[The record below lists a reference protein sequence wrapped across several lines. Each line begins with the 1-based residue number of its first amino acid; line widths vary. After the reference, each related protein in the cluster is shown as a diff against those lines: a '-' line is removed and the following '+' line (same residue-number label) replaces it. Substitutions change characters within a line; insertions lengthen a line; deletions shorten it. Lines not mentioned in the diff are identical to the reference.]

1 MAQLTIALDANDI
14 IKFVGEVAKGGD
26 CGCFCPACRSPLVA
40 KKGQINEWHFAHE
53 SGQERPEC
61 LVGALNLFS
70 RLLMEHLQAAGAG
83 IFAQS
88 LAGVTVTAVRPSSQ
102 GATVGPAEL
111 SNGRQ
116 IAVYARVEE
125 QRRYSD
131 AGDGAD
137 HLLYS
142 CQTPTSEVLKDR
154 KSANSFITRYARL
167 QWRGAQSQAA
177 PQKGHRATSP
187 AVKKLALEPGIG
199 TPVMIYPLKDGA
211 DWIMYKNCDGCFVLR
226 QWPMPGQAW
235 EIRFPSSVGI
245 ANLDAGA
252 YEVKDFL
259 SASASLRPLV
269 RMGGLQCFS
278 LHSVQRVLDAVK

>member
-1 MAQLTIALDANDI
+1 MAQLTIALDGNDI

-40 KKGQINEWHFAHE
+40 KKGRINEWHFAHE

-83 IFAQS
+83 IPVQG
-88 LAGVTVTAVRPSSQ
+88 LAGLTLRVVRPSSQ
-102 GATVGPAEL
+102 GATVGLAEL
-111 SNGRQ
+111 SDGRQ
-116 IAVYARVEE
+116 IPVYARVQE
-125 QRRYSD
+125 QRRYLD
-131 AGDGAD
+131 VVDGAD

-142 CQTPTSEVLKDR
+142 CQTPTSEVLTDR
-154 KSANSFITRYARL
+154 QSANSFITRYARL
-167 QWRGAQSQAA
+167 QWHGAESLAA
-177 PQKGHRATSP
+177 PQRGHRATSP
-187 AVKKLALEPGIG
+187 AVKKLALEPGMG
-199 TPVMIYPLKDGA
+199 APVMVYPLKDGA

-226 QWPMPGQAW
+226 QWPVPGQGW

-269 RMGGLQCFS
+269 RKSGLQCHS
-278 LHSVQRVLDAVK
+278 LDSVQRVPDIVK

>member
-1 MAQLTIALDANDI
+1 MAQLTIALDGNDV

-40 KKGQINEWHFAHE
+40 KKGRINEWHFAHE

-83 IFAQS
+83 LPVQG
-88 LAGVTVTAVRPSSQ
+88 LAGVTVRAVRPSSQ
-102 GATVGPAEL
+102 GATVGLAEL
-111 SNGRQ
+111 SDGRQ

-125 QRRYSD
+125 QRRYLD
-131 AGDGAD
+131 VGEGAD
-137 HLLYS
+137 HLMYS

-154 KSANSFITRYARL
+154 QSANSFITRYARL
-167 QWRGAQSQAA
+167 QWRGAESQAA
-177 PQKGHRATSP
+177 PQRARRPTST

-199 TPVMIYPLKDGA
+199 APVMVYPLKDGA
-211 DWIMYKNCDGCFVLR
+211 DWIMYKNCDGCFVFR
-226 QWPMPGQAW
+226 QWPAPGRAW

-245 ANLDAGA
+245 ANHEVGA
-252 YEVKDFL
+252 YAVNDFL
-259 SASASLRPLV
+259 SASASLRPIV
-269 RMGGLQCFS
+269 RRSGLQCHS
-278 LHSVQRVLDAVK
+278 LDSVQRVLDSVK